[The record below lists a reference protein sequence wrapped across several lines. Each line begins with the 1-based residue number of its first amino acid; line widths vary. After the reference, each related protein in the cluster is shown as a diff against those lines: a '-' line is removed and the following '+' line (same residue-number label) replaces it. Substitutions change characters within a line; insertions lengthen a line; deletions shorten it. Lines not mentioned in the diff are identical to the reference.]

1 MKKILHLFEG
11 YIITILLVMMIIVVL
26 LSTVDLSVTLLQ
38 EIIKPPFM
46 LIGINEVLDLFG
58 YFLTILIGLE
68 LIDATKIYLVEEIV
82 HVEVIFLVA
91 IIAIA
96 RKVIILDVK
105 SLPPITLF
113 GIASIILSL
122 SVGYYLLKLALNK
135 KN

>member
-1 MKKILHLFEG
+1 MKKFLNLFER
-11 YIITILLVMMIIVVL
+11 YIITALLIMMILVVFLNTIELSIILLKEL
-26 LSTVDLSVTLLQ
+26 LN
-38 EIIKPPFM
+38 PPFM
-46 LIGINEVLDLFG
+46 LLDINNILDIFG

-68 LIDATKIYLVEEIV
+68 LIDATKIYLVEEVV

-105 SLPPITLF
+105 ALPPVTLF

-122 SVGYYLLKLALNK
+122 SVGYYLLKQALNTK
-135 KN
+135 K